1 VSGVEPGAACAARDA
16 SGGGPAANGWRE
28 FGASLEP
35 YRSNPVWRRFCD
47 RLHSEW
53 LLECLRAGATGLILK
68 TDLFEE
74 AVGEGVCSLLSKK
87 CGRVLG
93 IDVSAA
99 IAYEAARGGGVA
111 AACADVRRLP
121 FPDGSLDAVVSI
133 STLDHFDSESDIR
146 RSIQEIHRVL
156 RPGGR
161 LLITLD
167 NPRNWAVAAR
177 NALPHPVRTRTGLV
191 PYFVGKTLS
200 LSDLC
205 ALLEDC
211 GYEVNQ
217 KTTLM
222 HCPRVLAIPLARLC
236 GSNAAGARARLLAA
250 ALRGFERLRPSPV
263 AERTGHF
270 VAVCAV
276 RRA

>member
-1 VSGVEPGAACAARDA
+1 MSAAEHGAACTGRNA
-16 SGGGPAANGWRE
+16 SGGGSAANGWRD

-35 YRSNPVWRRFCD
+35 YRRNSVWRRFCD

-53 LLECLRAGATGLILK
+53 LLECLGARATGLVLK

-74 AVGEGVCSLLSKK
+74 AVGEGVCSLLTEH

-99 IAYEAARGGGVA
+99 VACEAARGRGVA
-111 AACADVRRLP
+111 VACADVRRLP
-121 FPDGSLDAVVSI
+121 FPDGRLDAVISI
-133 STLDHFDSESDIR
+133 STLDHFHSEGDIR

-177 NALPHPVRTRTGLV
+177 NALPHSVRTRTGLV

-200 LSDLC
+200 LSALC
-205 ALLEDC
+205 TLLENC
-211 GYEVNQ
+211 GYEVNR

-236 GSNAAGARARLLAA
+236 GSNAAGARGRLLAA
-250 ALRGFERLRPSPV
+250 ALRGFERLRRSPV

-270 VAVCAV
+270 VAVSAA